1 MRLNMKEIYYLIYG
15 THVLSNSFMIA
26 WQSFL
31 WNMPLS
37 LLKRSFVKKSKGLS
51 STYEHIFMR
60 GFQCHCSFTFW
71 PSFLFICFFYVT
83 FTSWILIP
91 FIHSSS
97 HLPSATET
105 HPQTKLN
112 SREKKKEEN
121 KMEKIKIEKN
131 L

>member
-1 MRLNMKEIYYLIYG
+1 M
-15 THVLSNSFMIA
+15 
-26 WQSFL
+26 
-31 WNMPLS
+31 S
-37 LLKRSFVKKSKGLS
+37 LFF
-51 STYEHIFMR
+51 YIF
-60 GFQCHCSFTFW
+60 CL
-71 PSFLFICFFYVT
+71 SFLFICFFYVT

-105 HPQTKLN
+105 HPQTKQN
-112 SREKKKEEN
+112 SREKKEEN